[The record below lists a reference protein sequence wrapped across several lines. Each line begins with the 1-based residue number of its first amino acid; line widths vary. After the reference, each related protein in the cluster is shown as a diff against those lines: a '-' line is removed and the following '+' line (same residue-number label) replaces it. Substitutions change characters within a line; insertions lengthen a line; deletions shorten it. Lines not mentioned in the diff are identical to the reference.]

1 MAAEFSFPDF
11 LQQQP
16 QDDYLAK
23 LLSFDAQTQGGF
35 PAAFTTQ
42 GASSPEDNT
51 SSSASPESSAD
62 AAAPPRSHAHNS
74 SSFPALDLFAKGS
87 NLQSTFDLPVMPHNN
102 GAASKQANAGSG
114 HRNSAAAAGSTA
126 AAHSHDKRKTTA
138 SGQAHAIKDA
148 RRTSDVQGTVPYH
161 SHDNQDDSNNNSG
174 SDDHHAA
181 GGNGSRKGT
190 KNTEKR
196 KAQNRQAQRNFRER
210 KEKHMR
216 DLEDRVLQLEQKT
229 TEQDTENSALK
240 QLLEHLKTENERL
253 KVFESA
259 FSFSYDKDVSKSA
272 TMPTANE
279 FGSSAGPVPGLPSQP
294 SPHRTLSS
302 ETAFTA
308 SSSAGPSPGGFT
320 TSASLF
326 GLPSVTSPPQFEL
339 PSKQPSTNAS
349 TGLTPDALGLP
360 STTSPPQF
368 DENMFLNSLV
378 ASPAGSAGGSGLG
391 GSGDRSFSSSSAT
404 VPTPPDL
411 SATNDLF
418 SAYRD
423 PNFGVPTLT
432 SLNDFDSLFG
442 SSLPVVPPTTSAAD
456 DPLSAY
462 LSSPSPPVGGVSGSS
477 PQAATSQRSSL
488 SPTVQSPQNSNTL
501 PCGGKYEFDVDGLCS
516 EMKLKA
522 TCQEAA
528 RQSLRAAMKEDADA
542 LAAKFASG
550 NQ

>member
-35 PAAFTTQ
+35 PSAFTIQ

-62 AAAPPRSHAHNS
+62 AAAPRTS
-74 SSFPALDLFAKGS
+74 SAVQRALDEHTNARPTS
-87 NLQSTFDLPVMPHNN
+87 FDLPVMPQTAMAGSLNESH
-102 GAASKQANAGSG
+102 AASAG
-114 HRNSAAAAGSTA
+114 RAAAGGSA
-126 AAHSHDKRKTTA
+126 PGSHDKRKPQQGT
-138 SGQAHAIKDA
+138 AHAIKDA

-161 SHDNQDDSNNNSG
+161 SHEHDDSNNNSG
-174 SDDHHAA
+174 SDDLNS
-181 GGNGSRKGT
+181 GGPSSGRKGT
-190 KNTEKR
+190 KNSEKR

-216 DLEDRVLQLEQKT
+216 ELEDRVLQLEQKT

-259 FSFSYDKDVSKSA
+259 FSFSYDKDVSKSS

-279 FGSSAGPVPGLPSQP
+279 FSASSAAAAPAAIISGLPTQP

-302 ETAFTA
+302 ESSLTTAA
-308 SSSAGPSPGGFT
+308 SSIAPSPGFT

-326 GLPSVTSPPQFEL
+326 GLPSVSSPATFEL
-339 PSKQPSTNAS
+339 PAKQAS
-349 TGLTPDALGLP
+349 VASGGALGATTDAYGLP
-360 STTSPPQF
+360 QTTSPPQF

-378 ASPAGSAGGSGLG
+378 ASPAGSAAGNGVA
-391 GSGDRSFSSSSAT
+391 DRSFSGSSASL
-404 VPTPPDL
+404 PTPPDL

-442 SSLPVVPPTTSAAD
+442 SSLPVVPTSTVD
-456 DPLSAY
+456 DPLAAY
-462 LSSPSPPVGGVSGSS
+462 LSSPSPPVVGSGGSPASQPAAGSH
-477 PQAATSQRSSL
+477 RSSQ
-488 SPTVQSPQNSNTL
+488 SPLVQSPNQSNTL
-501 PCGGKYEFDVDGLCS
+501 PCGGKFEFDVDGLCS

-542 LAAKFASG
+542 LTAKFANG
-550 NQ
+550 NS